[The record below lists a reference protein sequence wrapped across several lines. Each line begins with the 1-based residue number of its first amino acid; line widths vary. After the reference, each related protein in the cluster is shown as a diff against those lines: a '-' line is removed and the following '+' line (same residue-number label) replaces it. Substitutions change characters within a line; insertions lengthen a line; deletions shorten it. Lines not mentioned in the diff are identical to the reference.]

1 MIMFPVLISDCVYRR
16 HWRPHRTEFVLRLLW
31 WRFFVKIQ
39 KNIGVY
45 IRSQNEVLFFPSRI
59 GKVVCVYYLD
69 WILSNTI
76 NHRLKII
83 ILGGSAVL
91 IYWFSTVF
99 GYYIYPFSCRIFKA
113 EFEILFVFTIQIVYY
128 PILSIIRRKCSCY
141 LLQNILGKN

>member
-1 MIMFPVLISDCVYRR
+1 MLYF
-16 HWRPHRTEFVLRLLW
+16 
-31 WRFFVKIQ
+31 Q
-39 KNIGVY
+39 G
-45 IRSQNEVLFFPSRI
+45 RI

-76 NHRLKII
+76 NYRLKII

-91 IYWFSTVF
+91 IYWFSIVF

-128 PILSIIRRKCSCY
+128 PILSIIHCLGGSALVIYWFSTVFGYYIYPIWAIAILRHQVMSNIKYQLLSSYY
-141 LLQNILGKN
+141 LNKAKIFQKILGKN